1 MKFVFAVLLLTGL
14 VGLSNAQTGAQCGG
28 IPLTY
33 CGPTN
38 INSYSASPPTLGAAG
53 TTTTDPDFGTKSL
66 RVTASGY
73 CGETAGYSYS
83 PNGGDG
89 WHSSWSLDDSKVLIM
104 SESNNYYYQ
113 GINTSTSPISLTG
126 TCVQVKPAKFS
137 YSPAFSHVTA
147 NKMYGFESDEQTLAS
162 WDTVAADGVVA
173 LKNFSTIPGA
183 TWGAN
188 AARIGE
194 GDGNDAWFC
203 YSNNGQEV
211 GTQAVCW
218 NQSTGNTQV
227 LDLVAATSKQNSS
240 AAVALD
246 NLTTAQLAGCGI
258 HELTMSPDGLWEN
271 VVMNNCTAFPVTG
284 APAGSGD
291 MFWQLGTNHVTYLQ
305 AGFGTHDAM
314 GFGGVYINGSA
325 DQPPCATYNAGWKM
339 WPASNPG
346 TAGSP
351 NYVSINP
358 CIASTQENQDGHL
371 SWLNNK
377 NDAHVNAYPIIFMS
391 NGPPGS
397 TNLNGYLE
405 WEIDAIQ
412 TAPALSLLK
421 AGSFGVAANG
431 TIWRLGHTFNAPSP
445 NQCAQMNYVSENVSP
460 GGKYVLYTSDYQG
473 GTGLNGDCT
482 NGHRNDVFIL
492 DATTQ
497 GSGPPAPVPPT
508 NLTVTVQ

>member
-1 MKFVFAVLLLTGL
+1 MKFVLAVLA
-14 VGLSNAQTGAQCGG
+14 LSALWFCPESAGAQCGG

-38 INSYSASPPTLGAAG
+38 TNSYSAAPPTLGAAG

-73 CGETAGYSYS
+73 CGETAGYSYA
-83 PNGGDG
+83 PNGGEG
-89 WHSSWSLDDSKVLIM
+89 WYSAWSLDDSKVLIM
-104 SESNNYYYQ
+104 SESNNWYYQ
-113 GINTSTSPISLTG
+113 GVNTSTSPISLTG

-137 YSPAFSHVTA
+137 YVAQFSKVTA
-147 NKMYGFESDEQTLAS
+147 NKMYGFISDEATLAS
-162 WDTVAADGVVA
+162 WDTVPANAVVN

-183 TWGAN
+183 TWGGN
-188 AARIGE
+188 AARIG
-194 GDGNDAWFC
+194 GWDANDAWFC
-203 YSNNGQEV
+203 YSNNGQDV
-211 GTQAVCW
+211 GTQIVCW
-218 NQSTGNTQV
+218 NQFTGNTQV
-227 LDLVAATSKQNSS
+227 LDFATATSKQNS
-240 AAVALD
+240 AAPVALD
-246 NLTTAQLAGCGI
+246 NLTVAQLANCGI
-258 HELTMSPDGLWEN
+258 HEITISPDGLWEMFGVN
-271 VVMNNCTAFPVTG
+271 GCTDWPVTTTALG
-284 APAGSGD
+284 
-291 MFWQLGTNHVTYLQ
+291 MWQLGTNHVTVIPM
-305 AGFGTHDAM
+305 GGSHDAM
-314 GFGGVYINGSA
+314 GFASVYINGAA

-339 WPASNPG
+339 WLASNPG
-346 TAGSP
+346 TVASP

-421 AGSFGVAANG
+421 AGTFGVAANG

-460 GGKYVLYTSDYQG
+460 DGKYVLYTSDYQG
-473 GTGLNGDCT
+473 GTGLNGDCS

-497 GSGPPAPVPPT
+497 GSGPPAPAPPT
-508 NLTVTVQ
+508 NVTVTAQ